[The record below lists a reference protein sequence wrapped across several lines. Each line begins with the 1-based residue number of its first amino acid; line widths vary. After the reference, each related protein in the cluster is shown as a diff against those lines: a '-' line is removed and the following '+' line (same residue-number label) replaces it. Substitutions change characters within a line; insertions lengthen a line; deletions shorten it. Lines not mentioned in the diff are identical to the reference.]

1 MDKGCQS
8 YREDCIRSH
17 GQTRAHLVA
26 ETLHM
31 EAKAAE
37 LNGGIEAAL
46 QEQVTL
52 EKTALLA
59 AMRSMYFLVRRQLP
73 HTTNFAEFL
82 ELQRVNGCAYLNAL
96 FVDGTNGYTSE
107 RTMQEFVLVIGEFVL
122 SLKLSTVHLS

>member
-59 AMRSMYFLVRRQLP
+59 AMRTMYCPTQQAVCSYVLF
-73 HTTNFAEFL
+73 HAI
-82 ELQRVNGCAYLNAL
+82 GCDFFMYSA
-96 FVDGTNGYTSE
+96 
-107 RTMQEFVLVIGEFVL
+107 
-122 SLKLSTVHLS
+122 VH